1 MKNNLIARLLM
12 SIGALVYLV
21 GIWRTCPLFSGK
33 GYFLGV
39 LVMGMFAVL
48 THQRTAQEAQ
58 RDGDFISLC
67 RLVVLLS
74 AGLLLVGAWFVPA
87 PWREKSIYVMAWF
100 VCMYGASATP
110 YPAKVTDNA
119 RNNSVE

>member
-58 RDGDFISLC
+58 RDGDFISVPAGGAAVGGIAAGR
-67 RLVVLLS
+67 RLVCP
-74 AGLLLVGAWFVPA
+74 G
-87 PWREKSIYVMAWF
+87 
-100 VCMYGASATP
+100 
-110 YPAKVTDNA
+110 
-119 RNNSVE
+119 SVA

>member
-74 AGLLLVGAWFVPA
+74 VGLLLVGARFVPA
-87 PWREKSIYVMAWF
+87 PWREKVF
-100 VCMYGASATP
+100 T
-110 YPAKVTDNA
+110 
-119 RNNSVE
+119 

>member
-67 RLVVLLS
+67 RLVV
-74 AGLLLVGAWFVPA
+74 GAWFVPA

-110 YPAKVTDNA
+110 YPAKVTDKA

>member
-74 AGLLLVGAWFVPA
+74 AGLLLVGACFVPA

-110 YPAKVTDNA
+110 YPAKVTEEPA
-119 RNNSVE
+119 E